1 MLKKKNKSIKILI
14 LVTAY
19 NVEDFLESV
28 LNRIPKSIEKYNT
41 QILIND
47 DASKDKTYKRALKLK
62 KKKKYNIN
70 IIRNKKNLGY
80 GGSQKAG
87 YSYAIKNN
95 FILE

>member
-62 KKKKYNIN
+62 KKKNTVLISLE
-70 IIRNKKNLGY
+70 IKKTLVMEAA
-80 GGSQKAG
+80 K
-87 YSYAIKNN
+87 KKV
-95 FILE
+95 ILMQ

>member
-19 NVEDFLESV
+19 NVENFLESV

-62 KKKKYNIN
+62 KKKNTVLISLE
-70 IIRNKKNLGY
+70 IKKTLVMEAA
-80 GGSQKAG
+80 K
-87 YSYAIKNN
+87 KKV
-95 FILE
+95 ILMQ

>member
-19 NVEDFLESV
+19 NVENFLESV
-28 LNRIPKSIEKYNT
+28 LNRVPKSIEKYNT

-62 KKKKYNIN
+62 KKKK
-70 IIRNKKNLGY
+70 
-80 GGSQKAG
+80 
-87 YSYAIKNN
+87 
-95 FILE
+95 

>member
-19 NVEDFLESV
+19 NVENFLESV
-28 LNRIPKSIEKYNT
+28 LNRLPKSIEKYNT

-62 KKKKYNIN
+62 KKKNTVLISLE
-70 IIRNKKNLGY
+70 IKKTLVMEAA
-80 GGSQKAG
+80 K
-87 YSYAIKNN
+87 K
-95 FILE
+95 

>member
-19 NVEDFLESV
+19 NVENFLESV
-28 LNRIPKSIEKYNT
+28 LNRVPKSIEKYNT

-62 KKKKYNIN
+62 KKKNTVLISLE
-70 IIRNKKNLGY
+70 IKKTLVMEAA
-80 GGSQKAG
+80 K
-87 YSYAIKNN
+87 KKV
-95 FILE
+95 ILMR

>member
-28 LNRIPKSIEKYNT
+28 LNRLPKSIEKYNT

-47 DASKDKTYKRALKLK
+47 DASKDNQKTT
-62 KKKKYNIN
+62 
-70 IIRNKKNLGY
+70 
-80 GGSQKAG
+80 
-87 YSYAIKNN
+87 
-95 FILE
+95 

>member
-28 LNRIPKSIEKYNT
+28 LNRLPKSIEKYNT

-47 DASKDKTYKRALKLK
+47 DASKDKTYKKAIKLK
-62 KKKKYNIN
+62 KKKKNTIF
-70 IIRNKKNLGY
+70 ISFKIKKTLVMEAA
-80 GGSQKAG
+80 K
-87 YSYAIKNN
+87 KKV
-95 FILE
+95 ILMQ